1 VKIKEL
7 IIYFAFLIIM
17 IFQNLLYSGFN
28 QNFLI
33 TIIGLCLILLDK
45 EKRIYFLFFMIPF
58 RSSLPFNLIIFLF
71 IALLFFSF
79 KFKLSNSLLFF
90 FAIILIEFITS
101 LESSNIANSLRFSL
115 VLFTT
120 YFIVNISPKQVSFSG
135 KTIGLYFALGF
146 ISSGLLYLIVFSSY
160 FNIESL
166 LIGQQRLG
174 ALNNQLL
181 MVHPNY
187 LYFLNINANEIGINA
202 IFSMIF
208 LTFYFKRNVMFL
220 PFFIMALIIGTLTF
234 SRTFFLALA
243 IFSLYILFKISNT
256 KSFFIKIITIASLLV
271 FFSIILSTNFEFL
284 EVIIERYT
292 ISTNDDRIK
301 ITLGYFNLLEFM
313 NIFFGKGAINYFYF
327 YNQDFSV
334 HNGFLEVFF
343 SYGFFGLML
352 LLSIFWYLFHKS
364 KNNTLIKVGLIIFI
378 VAIMFHQL
386 LGSVQ
391 LLFILSIFFI
401 LIKEINIY
409 NQNEYIL

>member
-1 VKIKEL
+1 
-7 IIYFAFLIIM
+7 
-17 IFQNLLYSGFN
+17 
-28 QNFLI
+28 
-33 TIIGLCLILLDK
+33 
-45 EKRIYFLFFMIPF
+45 
-58 RSSLPFNLIIFLF
+58 
-71 IALLFFSF
+71 
-79 KFKLSNSLLFF
+79 
-90 FAIILIEFITS
+90 
-101 LESSNIANSLRFSL
+101 
-115 VLFTT
+115 
-120 YFIVNISPKQVSFSG
+120 
-135 KTIGLYFALGF
+135 
-146 ISSGLLYLIVFSSY
+146 
-160 FNIESL
+160 
-166 LIGQQRLG
+166 
-174 ALNNQLL
+174 
-181 MVHPNY
+181 
-187 LYFLNINANEIGINA
+187 
-202 IFSMIF
+202 
-208 LTFYFKRNVMFL
+208 
-220 PFFIMALIIGTLTF
+220 MALIIGTLTF